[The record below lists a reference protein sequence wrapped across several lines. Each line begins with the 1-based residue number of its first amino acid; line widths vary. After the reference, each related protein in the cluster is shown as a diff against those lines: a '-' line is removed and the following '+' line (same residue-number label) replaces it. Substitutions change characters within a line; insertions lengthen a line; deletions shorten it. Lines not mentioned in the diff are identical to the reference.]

1 MILNLPSIT
10 VTRIEEENNNDYHV
24 CAVPNSEPQFCLEC
38 LGTAFYGHDTKTH
51 LYMAT
56 PVHSRRVGVLLE
68 RKRYKC
74 RGCGKTFSQNCSDIN
89 DNHRATNRLV
99 ECVEN
104 NALDRTFTSV
114 ADEIGGTEGTA
125 RKIVGSYIGRLEK
138 KYQFESPE
146 ILGIDEVHLNRLC
159 GWCSPNISENNI
171 LDLISNRKK
180 QTVINSLYRFK
191 ALKKIG
197 LHTSR

>member
-38 LGTAFYGHDTKTH
+38 LDTAFYGHDTKTH

-68 RKRYKC
+68 RKRYKW
-74 RGCGKTFSQNCSDIN
+74 RVVARLFPRIAATLTTATGL
-89 DNHRATNRLV
+89 TNRLV

-114 ADEIGGTEGTA
+114 ADEIGVTEGTA

-159 GWCSPNISENNI
+159 GWCSPI
-171 LDLISNRKK
+171 LAKTLS
-180 QTVINSLYRFK
+180 
-191 ALKKIG
+191 
-197 LHTSR
+197 